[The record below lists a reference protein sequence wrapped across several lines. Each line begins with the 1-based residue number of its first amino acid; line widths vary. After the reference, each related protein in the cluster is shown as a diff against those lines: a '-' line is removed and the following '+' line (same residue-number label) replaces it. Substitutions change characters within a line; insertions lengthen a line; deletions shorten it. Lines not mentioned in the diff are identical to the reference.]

1 MNLSKQHIANEI
13 LNHLK
18 ANHKNMLHLLKE
30 MVAIESPSNN
40 KQALNN
46 ILQFIENK
54 LDKLGFYSIRIS
66 GKNTGGYLYARPKIR
81 KKNKPLQLLVGHCDT
96 VWPINTINNIPITQ
110 HDNKLA
116 GPGVF
121 DMKAGLTQILFSLH
135 TIKKLSLNL
144 NSTPIILINTDEE
157 IGSKESTLAIKR
169 LSKIVS
175 RAYILEPPLGLEG
188 KLKTARKGIGRFTIT
203 VKGKAAHAGLD
214 PEKGVNAIVELS
226 HQVQQLY
233 AMNDFN
239 KGITVNIG
247 TIQGGSSTNVIAEE
261 SKAVI
266 DVRVY
271 NVEDGAY
278 ITKKIHKLKPM
289 LKNVELKIEGGIGRQ
304 PMEKTP
310 RNQQLWK
317 LAKTNSKLIG
327 ITLEQATSGGG
338 SDGNTTSLYTATL
351 DGLGTT
357 GDGAHARHEFIFIDK
372 LIERTALLTL
382 LLLEHTLKNA
392 KN

>member
-1 MNLSKQHIANEI
+1 LKASKQHIANEI
-13 LNHLK
+13 LHYLK
-18 ANHKNMLHLLKE
+18 ANHENMLQLLKGL
-30 MVAIESPSNN
+30 VIIESPSHN
-40 KQALNN
+40 KQALNR
-46 ILQFIENK
+46 IMQFIEKK
-54 LDKLGFYSIRIS
+54 LDELGFYSIRVS
-66 GKNTGGYLYARPKIR
+66 GKNTGGYLYARPKNR
-81 KKNKPLQLLVGHCDT
+81 KKNKPLQLIIGHCDT
-96 VWPINTINNIPITQ
+96 VWPINTISDIPITQ
-110 HDNKLA
+110 LDGKLT

-121 DMKAGLTQILFSLH
+121 DMKAGLTQIFFSLL
-135 TIKKLSLNL
+135 TIKELSLDL
-144 NSTPIILINTDEE
+144 NITPIILINTDEE
-157 IGSKESTLAIKR
+157 IGSKESIHAIKR

-175 RAYILEPPLGLEG
+175 RAYVLEPPLGIDG

-233 AMNDFN
+233 AMNDFK

-247 TIQGGSSTNVIAEE
+247 TIQGGSSTNVIAAE

-266 DVRVY
+266 DVRVF
-271 NVEDGAY
+271 NAEDGAY
-278 ITKKIHKLKPM
+278 ITDKIYKLKPM
-289 LKNVELKIEGGIGRQ
+289 LKDVELIIEGSIGRQ

-310 RNQQLWK
+310 RNQQLWEM
-317 LAKTNSKLIG
+317 AKANSKYIG
-327 ITLEQATSGGG
+327 LTLEQATSGGG

-357 GDGAHARHEFIFIDK
+357 GDGAHAKHEFIFSDK

-382 LLLEHTLKNA
+382 LLLENNKS
-392 KN
+392 